1 VQIPRT
7 VFQVVVDQS
16 GQANSEGILWTDYA
30 PILAAAVSLIVSVTL
45 GVLNRRTAKR
55 ALEIS
60 ERQEAR
66 RDSSLSLHLNESVSW
81 RSQSRG
87 ERLLGFHVIATNPTD
102 RPTSLVAS
110 ELRLTYTVDGI
121 LTTVKVPSASD
132 VGSTSLPAS
141 IVPLEIP
148 TRVDAN
154 DAVIGWF
161 LFRIDDQLTN
171 GRIVERYDFVLRE
184 VHGIEETLQVT
195 VFREVADDEG
205 S

>member
-141 IVPLEIP
+141 FVPLEIP